1 MKPRGCFITIEGMDG
16 TGKSTQLRMLA
27 AWLRRR
33 GFKPLITREPGGTR
47 VGAQVRRILLAS
59 ANKNLFPIAE
69 LLLMYADRSLHLEE
83 VIRPA
88 LKRGELVISDRF
100 ADSSLAYQGYGRRMG
115 EEPVRRLET
124 LVCGPTRP
132 HLTILLDA
140 PPRLALRRAERRGD
154 ASNRRRFENAG
165 SAFQARVRKGY
176 LKIARLEPARVKI
189 VHSDR
194 PAKAVQTEIREI
206 VSKFLRKHYS

>member
-1 MKPRGCFITIEGMDG
+1 MDG

-59 ANKNLFPIAE
+59 ANKSLAPMAE

-100 ADSSLAYQGYGRRMG
+100 ADSSFAYQGYGRRLG

-132 HLTILLDA
+132 RLTILLDA
-140 PPRLALRRAERRGD
+140 PPRLALRRAEGRGD
-154 ASNRRRFENAG
+154 AADRRRFENAG
-165 SAFQARVRKGY
+165 PAFQARVRKGY
-176 LKIARLEPARVKI
+176 LKIARSEPARIKI

-194 PAKAVQTEIREI
+194 PARAVQTEIREI